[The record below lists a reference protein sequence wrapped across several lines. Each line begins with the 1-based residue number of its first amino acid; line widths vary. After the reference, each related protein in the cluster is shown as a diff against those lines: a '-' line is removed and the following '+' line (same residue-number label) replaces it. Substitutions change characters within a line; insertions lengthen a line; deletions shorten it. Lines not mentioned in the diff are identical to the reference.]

1 MLFQS
6 FNRLSENYIESL
18 NDNEYYDTTIEVGK
32 DPNVKIF
39 RAHMVILC
47 YRSPF
52 LRRTLTSNKKNND
65 NILAHIKLSNI
76 QPETFQI
83 ILEYIYGGIILFDE
97 QETLGFLEVLDAANQ
112 LRLQELIDYLQRYLI
127 ENKVQWME
135 QNFGLVYQTSF
146 KSNSLLELQ
155 QFYTKKNV
163 EGIIDSQIV
172 NLNIVSLISRWI
184 DKIDIKSKFAFAR
197 ELYLPYKF
205 KLLLRGSRDGFT
217 PKKFHE
223 LCDNIFHTVTF
234 IKVKGTEE
242 IIEGYNPLVWK
253 SLNDEYG
260 ETKDCFIFSFKS
272 KSNFKD
278 LILSHVN
285 HGYISEALFY
295 HTNCGP
301 NCGRDLYMCAKGDDL
316 KEYDRNFCIKYRY
329 EKEIMNIKGYFSIEE
344 YEIFQIIKNE
354 TV

>member
-135 QNFGLVYQTSF
+135 QNFGLVYQTNF
-146 KSNSLLELQ
+146 KMIKNTLLSCLPLIRFFSLSSEEFAEKVRPYKKLLEHRL
-155 QFYTKKNV
+155 YEV
-163 EGIIDSQIV
+163 L
-172 NLNIVSLISRWI
+172 LNSYL
-184 DKIDIKSKFAFAR
+184 DPKIEPI
-197 ELYLPYKF
+197 
-205 KLLLRGSRDGFT
+205 
-217 PKKFHE
+217 
-223 LCDNIFHTVTF
+223 
-234 IKVKGTEE
+234 KGTEE

-316 KEYDRNFCIKYRY
+316 KESSTDDSDDEMEITESGVRNNEYTMKISLPSQFREMNFVSRVINRRKA
-329 EKEIMNIKGYFSIEE
+329 KECRELKKDNVGPQKSRDH
-344 YEIFQIIKNE
+344 KRK
-354 TV
+354 